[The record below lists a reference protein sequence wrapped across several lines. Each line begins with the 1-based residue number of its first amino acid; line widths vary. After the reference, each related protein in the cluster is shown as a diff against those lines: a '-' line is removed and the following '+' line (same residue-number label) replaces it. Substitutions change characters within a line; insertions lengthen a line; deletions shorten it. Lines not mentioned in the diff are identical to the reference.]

1 LNINVQWIVIGYW
14 LFDQTIDANK
24 IRQIGYLNFRHF
36 LILGILGNSDRKDHM
51 KFALFHGCNIPS
63 RVKQYADATAAVC
76 DRLGIEL
83 VEMDDFNCCGYPV
96 RNAEHR
102 AYILSAAKNLA
113 VAEKA
118 GLDMLVM
125 CKCCYGSLKRAEY
138 FLNQEPELKTDVNR
152 VLARENLEYQNK
164 TQVKHLLS
172 VLYHDVGIERLK
184 KAISK
189 VYSGL
194 QIAVSYGCHALRPSN
209 ITGFDDPVS
218 PKIFDELVEVTG
230 AYSVDW
236 TRKLDCCGAPMTG
249 INDQLAMDMTQR
261 KIDSAREAGAQYICT
276 ACPYSQLQFDAVQ
289 KRMASQSKNG
299 EPIAPILYPQ
309 LLGLS
314 MGIEEKTLGNA
325 ENKIDLSEITSF
337 LMTE

>member
-102 AYILSAAKNLA
+102 AYVLSAAKNLA